1 MDDEASPQ
9 TRVRPW
15 YAEVRGIYS
24 TNTAVDYIAITGL
37 GIIRCRNKLYAP
49 LSSDQS
55 YADVGTESLE
65 EWRLCQP
72 SESGWC
78 FGFHN
83 SCWRLLLLRLGD
95 GQDDC
100 LQNETAIAESVFYQL
115 YCIPCLEASSFQFGH
130 DYEGAAQTHKSFG
143 RVMAVDLSSPFY
155 ADPCAIP
162 SMGDLKVIVSGFCK
176 ASDGSVWKR
185 RDGAHSKAETVVS
198 IDYHSEGGNC
208 ISSPFGSADDRH
220 PPSFPNHTREERCEE
235 PQGPKHNFFD
245 ALSPELKFGIF
256 SYLSFDELLNMRLV
270 CRNLALLATV
280 DTLPQSYWRSRFLL
294 GQEADFL
301 FPRLTDKWDW
311 SRLFFWTRASLR
323 ARLLPLVNRKRIR
336 QVLEPIA
343 ALVDLKGVFQ
353 NGPYGSAFDP
363 VQSQGGYLRLIDG
376 ESTGKP
382 GDSWLLFRSASLN
395 WCG

>member
-1 MDDEASPQ
+1 
-9 TRVRPW
+9 
-15 YAEVRGIYS
+15 
-24 TNTAVDYIAITGL
+24 
-37 GIIRCRNKLYAP
+37 
-49 LSSDQS
+49 
-55 YADVGTESLE
+55 
-65 EWRLCQP
+65 
-72 SESGWC
+72 
-78 FGFHN
+78 
-83 SCWRLLLLRLGD
+83 
-95 GQDDC
+95 
-100 LQNETAIAESVFYQL
+100 
-115 YCIPCLEASSFQFGH
+115 
-130 DYEGAAQTHKSFG
+130 
-143 RVMAVDLSSPFY
+143 
-155 ADPCAIP
+155 
-162 SMGDLKVIVSGFCK
+162 MGDLKVIVSGFCK